1 MSRYDRASHRFY
13 RDLRSDRWCGLVA
26 GNPSKRGRTLEKAGC
41 GVVMGAQRIYF
52 IKVMGF
58 IKIGVYSDLKSRVS
72 RLQTGCPVSL
82 VVLGTLPVDSD
93 PFKQERDLAASW
105 ALVKSSSISS

>member
-1 MSRYDRASHRFY
+1 LRTLFDTFRTPETRVDARKAQLRLLFAYIVHMSRYDRASHRFY

-26 GNPSKRGRTLEKAGC
+26 RNPSKRGRTLEKAGR

-58 IKIGVYSDLKSRVS
+58 YQNRGL
-72 RLQTGCPVSL
+72 
-82 VVLGTLPVDSD
+82 
-93 PFKQERDLAASW
+93 
-105 ALVKSSSISS
+105 